1 MSFLNSL
8 DIAISGMSAQR
19 LRAEIIEQN
28 VANAVTTRTSDG
40 TPYVR
45 QVTVFSEEK
54 EYDNLDIE
62 GFINRRTHTLLN
74 GESTFGSILEL
85 TLKDRNAYTGTGV
98 VVSSIEEDPTPLT
111 PVYDPSHPDADE
123 NGYYYLPNVDVA
135 EEELDFVA
143 ATNSYNA
150 NVTIFNSMKKMLQKG
165 LTIGQS

>member
-1 MSFLNSL
+1 MSFLSSL
-8 DIAISGMSAQR
+8 NIPISGMSAQR

-28 VANAVTTRTSDG
+28 VANATTTRTSDG

-45 QVTVFSEEK
+45 QLTVFSEEK
-54 EYDNLDIE
+54 AYDNLDIK
-62 GFINRRTHTLLN
+62 GFINRKTNTLMK
-74 GESTFGSILEL
+74 GESAFGSILEL
-85 TLKDRNAYTGTGV
+85 TLKERNAYTDTGV
-98 VVSSIEEDPTPLT
+98 VVSSIEKDPTPLT

-150 NVTIFNSMKKMLQKG
+150 NLTIYNSMKKMLQKA

>member
-1 MSFLNSL
+1 MSFLSSL
-8 DIAISGMSAQR
+8 DIPTSGMSAQR

-28 VANAVTTRTSDG
+28 VANATTTRTSDG

-45 QVTVFSEEK
+45 QVTVFTEEK
-54 EYDNLDIE
+54 EYDNLDIL
-62 GFINRRTHTLLN
+62 GFINKNTHTLMR
-74 GESTFGSILEL
+74 GESTFGSVLEM

-123 NGYYYLPNVDVA
+123 NGYYYLPNVDTA
-135 EEELDFVA
+135 EEELDFVL
-143 ATNSYNA
+143 ATNAYNA
-150 NVTIFNSMKKMLQKG
+150 NVTIFNSMKKMLQKA